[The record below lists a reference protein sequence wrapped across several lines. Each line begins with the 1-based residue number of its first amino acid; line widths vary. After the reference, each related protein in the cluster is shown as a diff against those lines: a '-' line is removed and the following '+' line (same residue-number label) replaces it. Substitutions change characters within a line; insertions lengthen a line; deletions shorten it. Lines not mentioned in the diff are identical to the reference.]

1 MHNQPNSL
9 TQGSSNTTEGNATG
23 GGGGSPKEGNC
34 VVVMTE
40 NAEEVQIANMG
51 VAFEH

>member
-1 MHNQPNSL
+1 M
-9 TQGSSNTTEGNATG
+9 TQGSSNTDNGVT
-23 GGGGSPKEGNC
+23 SPKDGGNNC